1 MAPSTNLR
9 RGISL
14 IEILIAVV
22 FLAFGL
28 AGVTDMYITQIKQ
41 AARVRQQQ
49 SASAAADS
57 ALAELQS
64 AGFAA
69 LDARMLTLPKSS
81 GTENETDL
89 FVKPAP
95 SLSKD
100 IQWNAHLKKEQQDGV
115 NRIRIAVTAEYTPV
129 SAKDQSVRKEA
140 VGYVAAP

>member
-14 IEILIAVV
+14 IEILIAVA

-28 AGVTDMYITQIKQ
+28 AGVTDMYITQMKQ

-49 SASAAADS
+49 SASAIAAS

-69 LDARMLTLPKSS
+69 LDAKMLTLPKS
-81 GTENETDL
+81 GGAENEADL
-89 FVKPAP
+89 FAKPAA

-100 IQWNAHLKKEQQDGV
+100 VEWNAHLKKEQQDGM
-115 NRIRIAVTAEYTPV
+115 NRIRITVTAGYTPV
-129 SAKDQSVRKEA
+129 SAKNQSVRKEA